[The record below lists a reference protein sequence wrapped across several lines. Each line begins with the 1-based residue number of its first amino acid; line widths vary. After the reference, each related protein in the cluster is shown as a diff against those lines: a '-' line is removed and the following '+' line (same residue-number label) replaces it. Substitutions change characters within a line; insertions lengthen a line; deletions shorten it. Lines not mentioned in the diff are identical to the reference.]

1 MTKFTFKQSFT
12 SLPSMQPAYDLFRK
26 CEQHDGFMPKLYW
39 HSLHERQFDHNA
51 FDYFCFADDKLV
63 GMLNILFFSDTAEFT
78 VLIDPDYR
86 GQKIFKKLLQI
97 ALAKLKGYV
106 VSEYM
111 LIGPNKTCDREGAMF
126 DHYEVEMR
134 PPENLQKSETPLK
147 LIRATTDDIDI
158 LAEIHVESF
167 EKPGLEAIKQR
178 FSGTLLEPNR
188 KAYLAQNAEG
198 EIVGK
203 IHAREDFNRVYLHD
217 VGIKKIFRRKGYG
230 KALMLSW
237 LAEHRNDYPGKPMAV
252 EVLGDNTAALKLY
265 EMCGFTLTNTY
276 YFWRFK
282 I

>member
-1 MTKFTFKQSFT
+1 
-12 SLPSMQPAYDLFRK
+12 MQPAYDLFYK
-26 CEQHDGFMPKLYW
+26 CEKFDGFMPKLYW
-39 HSLHERQFDHNA
+39 HSLHERQSDLNA
-51 FDYFCFADDKLV
+51 FDYFCFAGDKLV

-78 VLIDPDYR
+78 ALVDPDFR
-86 GQKIFKKLLQI
+86 GQNIFKKLRQI

-111 LIGPNKTCDREGAMF
+111 LISPHKTCDREGAVY

-134 PPENLQKSETPLK
+134 APENFEKSKTPLK
-147 LIRATTDDIDI
+147 LIRATVGDIDV

-167 EKPGLEAIKQR
+167 EKPGFDAIKQR

-188 KAYLAQNAEG
+188 KAYLAQNAEDQ
-198 EIVGK
+198 IVGK
-203 IHAREDFNRVYLHD
+203 IHAREDFNRVYIHD
-217 VGIKKIFRRKGYG
+217 VGIKKEFRRKGYG

-237 LAEHRNDYPGKPMAV
+237 LSEYRKDYPNKPIAV
-252 EVLGDNTAALKLY
+252 EVLGDNIGALKLY
-265 EMCGFTLTNTY
+265 EICGFALTNTY